1 MLYISLA
8 YYASPTREPSSC
20 QSAPTLLR
28 ECDEG
33 LTKKSVAKVR
43 ISEQKAKFYLDFF
56 EMQPGKLLP
65 YRQIFLHFYSKFT
78 KN

>member
-28 ECDEG
+28 ECDKG

-43 ISEQKAKFYLDFF
+43 ISEQKAKFYLNFF

-65 YRQIFLHFYSKFT
+65 YRQIFLHF
-78 KN
+78 